1 MLFSKNNHF
10 DVFQNGGISMYLISA
25 YFDNQTTKQ
34 LQRYIN
40 SIAEETG
47 NIYMTENNVP
57 PHMTISSFEIRKPED
72 LVNDFYRLKSLGKC
86 HINIISVGEF
96 LPYVIYAAPVLNKGL
111 QHLSES
117 IYNHISVREDV
128 SISKCYQPFSWFPH
142 ITLGKKLDKEQMV
155 QAFQSMQI
163 HFTPIQGQIVSLG
176 LAETNPHRDI
186 VRIDLHD

>member
-1 MLFSKNNHF
+1 M
-10 DVFQNGGISMYLISA
+10 VFQNGGISMYLISA

-57 PHMTISSFEIRKPED
+57 PHMTISSFEIRKPEV
-72 LVNDFYRLKSLGKC
+72 LVNDFYSLKSLGKC

-142 ITLGKKLDKEQMV
+142 ITLGKKLDKEQMAK
-155 QAFQSMQI
+155 AFQSMQI

>member
-1 MLFSKNNHF
+1 
-10 DVFQNGGISMYLISA
+10 MYLISA

-47 NIYMTENNVP
+47 NIYMTENKVP

-72 LVNDFYRLKSLGKC
+72 LVNDFYKLKSLGKC
-86 HINIISVGEF
+86 HINIMSVGEF

-142 ITLGKKLDKEQMV
+142 ITLGKKLDKEQMAK
-155 QAFQSMQI
+155 AFQSMQI

-186 VRIDLHD
+186 EIGRASCRERV

>member
-1 MLFSKNNHF
+1 M
-10 DVFQNGGISMYLISA
+10 VFQNGGISMYLISA

-47 NIYMTENNVP
+47 NIYMTENDVP
-57 PHMTISSFEIRKPED
+57 PHMTISSFEIRKPEV

-117 IYNHISVREDV
+117 IYNYISVREDV
-128 SISKCYQPFSWFPH
+128 LISKCYQPFSWFPH

>member
-1 MLFSKNNHF
+1 M
-10 DVFQNGGISMYLISA
+10 
-25 YFDNQTTKQ
+25 
-34 LQRYIN
+34 
-40 SIAEETG
+40 
-47 NIYMTENNVP
+47 
-57 PHMTISSFEIRKPED
+57 
-72 LVNDFYRLKSLGKC
+72 
-86 HINIISVGEF
+86 GEF

-117 IYNHISVREDV
+117 IYNYISVREDV
-128 SISKCYQPFSWFPH
+128 LISKCYQPFSWFPH

-176 LAETNPHRDI
+176 LAEANPHRDI

>member
-1 MLFSKNNHF
+1 
-10 DVFQNGGISMYLISA
+10 MYLISA

-40 SIAEETG
+40 SIAKETG
-47 NIYMTENNVP
+47 NVYMTENNVP
-57 PHMTISSFEIRKPED
+57 PHMTISSFEIRKPEV
-72 LVNDFYRLKSLGKC
+72 LVNDFYSLKSLGKC

-117 IYNHISVREDV
+117 IYNYISVREDV
-128 SISKCYQPFSWFPH
+128 LISKCYQPFSWFPH

-163 HFTPIQGQIVSLG
+163 HFTPLQGQIVSLG